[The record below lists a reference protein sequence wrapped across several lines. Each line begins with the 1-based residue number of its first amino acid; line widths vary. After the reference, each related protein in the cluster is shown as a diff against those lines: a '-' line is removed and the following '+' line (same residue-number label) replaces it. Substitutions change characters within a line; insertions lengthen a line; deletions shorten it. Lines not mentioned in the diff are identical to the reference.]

1 MENAKLKSSKV
12 YAWVLVIA
20 LGLMSAGTT
29 GSYSVIAG
37 SFVAP
42 VCEEFGFDYSIFSY
56 YFTATLIGLAAAL
69 PFVGKLIPKV
79 VGKFWLPVVELILLA
94 AGVGMA
100 FYTEVWMFI
109 AAGALIGVCFAFT
122 TGVAMSDVIDQ
133 WFKKSDGL
141 AIGLAWAVNS
151 IYMLIMSPVI
161 TSVIEA
167 AGWRTGYLVLAG
179 VSAVL
184 ILPASI
190 LIIRYKP
197 QDKGMLP
204 YGYVEGET
212 VAETEETTED
222 SARGVSYAR
231 AIKSP
236 AFFFCIGFLCLVQL
250 TCCMNQL
257 FPTYAAEVGFSPM
270 VGGFMVSAASLFD
283 LFLNP
288 IVGTT
293 CDKFGSTKAILSWL
307 AVSILSFVMLM
318 MSSGN
323 STLSILAAGVNDVM
337 YVIAGTALT
346 VLVMDVFGSRDFGRI
361 FALICSVGY
370 IVGAFGMPVMM
381 KVYELVGSFQGV
393 FIFCIACNVIIGLFL
408 LLAKK
413 TGKSLSWDE

>member
-79 VGKFWLPVVELILLA
+79 VGKVWLPVVELILLA
-94 AGVGMA
+94 AGAGMA

-133 WFKKSDGL
+133 WFKKSGGL

-184 ILPASI
+184 ILPASV

-197 QDKGMLP
+197 QDKGML
-204 YGYVEGET
+204 
-212 VAETEETTED
+212 
-222 SARGVSYAR
+222 R
-231 AIKSP
+231 
-236 AFFFCIGFLCLVQL
+236 
-250 TCCMNQL
+250 
-257 FPTYAAEVGFSPM
+257 
-270 VGGFMVSAASLFD
+270 
-283 LFLNP
+283 
-288 IVGTT
+288 
-293 CDKFGSTKAILSWL
+293 
-307 AVSILSFVMLM
+307 
-318 MSSGN
+318 
-323 STLSILAAGVNDVM
+323 
-337 YVIAGTALT
+337 
-346 VLVMDVFGSRDFGRI
+346 
-361 FALICSVGY
+361 
-370 IVGAFGMPVMM
+370 
-381 KVYELVGSFQGV
+381 
-393 FIFCIACNVIIGLFL
+393 
-408 LLAKK
+408 
-413 TGKSLSWDE
+413 

>member
-79 VGKFWLPVVELILLA
+79 VGKVWLPVVELILLA
-94 AGVGMA
+94 AGAGMA

-133 WFKKSDGL
+133 WFKKSGGL

-184 ILPASI
+184 ILPASV

-212 VAETEETTED
+212 VTETVRPWSFST
-222 SARGVSYAR
+222 VSF
-231 AIKSP
+231 KE
-236 AFFFCIGFLCLVQL
+236 
-250 TCCMNQL
+250 MNG
-257 FPTYAAEVGFSPM
+257 TAAENITRIDGELEEIRVRRDKTAEEIAAYVRTGEPM
-270 VGGFMVSAASLFD
+270 DKAGAYGIQGYGALLVEGIRGDYYNVMGLPVCRLGGLLRELGVD
-283 LFLNP
+283 
-288 IVGTT
+288 
-293 CDKFGSTKAILSWL
+293 CL
-307 AVSILSFVMLM
+307 A
-318 MSSGN
+318 
-323 STLSILAAGVNDVM
+323 LAGQ
-337 YVIAGTALT
+337 
-346 VLVMDVFGSRDFGRI
+346 
-361 FALICSVGY
+361 
-370 IVGAFGMPVMM
+370 
-381 KVYELVGSFQGV
+381 K
-393 FIFCIACNVIIGLFL
+393 
-408 LLAKK
+408 
-413 TGKSLSWDE
+413 

>member
-79 VGKFWLPVVELILLA
+79 VGKVWLPVVELILLA
-94 AGVGMA
+94 AGAGMA

-133 WFKKSDGL
+133 WFKKSGGL

-212 VAETEETTED
+212 VTETEETTED
-222 SARGVSYAR
+222 STRGVSYAR

-257 FPTYAAEVGFSPM
+257 FPTYASEVGFSPM

-293 CDKFGSTKAILSWL
+293 CDRFGSTKAILARCLHPLLCHAHDEQRQLDAQHPRSRRERRNVRHRWHCPDRFGYGCLWL
-307 AVSILSFVMLM
+307 PRFRSHLRADLL
-318 MSSGN
+318 
-323 STLSILAAGVNDVM
+323 
-337 YVIAGTALT
+337 
-346 VLVMDVFGSRDFGRI
+346 R
-361 FALICSVGY
+361 
-370 IVGAFGMPVMM
+370 
-381 KVYELVGSFQGV
+381 
-393 FIFCIACNVIIGLFL
+393 GLYRRRL
-408 LLAKK
+408 WHARY
-413 TGKSLSWDE
+413 DEGL